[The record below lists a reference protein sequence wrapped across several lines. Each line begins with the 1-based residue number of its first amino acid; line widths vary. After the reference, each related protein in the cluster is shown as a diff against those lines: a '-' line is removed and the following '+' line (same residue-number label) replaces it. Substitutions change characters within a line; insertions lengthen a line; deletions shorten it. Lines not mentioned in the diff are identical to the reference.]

1 MHAKT
6 PVNVKLEEIQKT
18 KLISK
23 VLKYINYWGKII
35 LIKRDNESKNLILTA
50 KSFKFRVKC

>member
-6 PVNVKLEEIQKT
+6 PVNVKLEEIQKA

-23 VLKYINYWGKII
+23 VLKYINYWAKII
-35 LIKRDNESKNLILTA
+35 LIKRDKESKNLMLTA
-50 KSFKFRVKC
+50 KSFKFRV